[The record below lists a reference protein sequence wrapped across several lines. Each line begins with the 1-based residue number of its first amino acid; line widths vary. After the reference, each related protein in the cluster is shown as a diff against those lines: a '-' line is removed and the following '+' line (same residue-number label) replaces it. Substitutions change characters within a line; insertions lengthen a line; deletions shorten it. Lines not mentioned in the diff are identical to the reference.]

1 MGRLTGNQKGLL
13 ALFFLLAL
21 MLVLIVCFTPK
32 ALVPAKAEATPES
45 ASVSSLYAGNLLPGV
60 LDGSPAES
68 SFLKPYGLCLTKQG
82 ALLLTDAYA
91 NQIREVG
98 GTGTRTIAGMTGVVT
113 GGHLEGGYVDAQ
125 VSRAM
130 LNAPR
135 FLQISGDGFLI
146 FSDSANHML
155 RVTDGK
161 NVYTLAGT
169 PESGY
174 QDGPVQ
180 QARFY
185 LPSGIA
191 IDKDGNIYVADTLN
205 HCIRVISPQMQ
216 VSTLAGRPGAPGFQD
231 GALAQAQF
239 CEPNDLCLGPDG
251 SLYVADKGNQRV
263 RRIFDGAV
271 TTVAGGGGARDEMT
285 GYILGGYQDG
295 PADEARFQYPTGLDV
310 SANGILYVAD
320 TGNHCIRA
328 VLPDARV
335 VTVAGNGHAGYANG
349 SGADTRFNQPIDVIC
364 AGNGVL
370 YVSDSYNHVIRKIQL
385 DSRYSDDVNKEATP

>member
-1 MGRLTGNQKGLL
+1 MRRLTRNQKGLL
-13 ALFFLLAL
+13 ALFFLLLL
-21 MLVLIVCFTPK
+21 MLALIMCFTPG
-32 ALVPAKAEATPES
+32 ALAPAEAKTTPES
-45 ASVSSLYAGNLLPGV
+45 TSVTSLYAGNLLPGV

-68 SFLKPYGLCLTKQG
+68 SFLKPYGLCLTTRG
-82 ALLLTDAYA
+82 TLLLADAYA
-91 NQIREVG
+91 NQIREISG
-98 GTGTRTIAGMTGVVT
+98 AGTRTIAGMTGVVT
-113 GGHLEGGYVDAQ
+113 GGHLAGGYVDAQ
-125 VSRAM
+125 ASRAM
-130 LNAPR
+130 LNEPR

-161 NVYTLAGT
+161 NVYTLAGA

-216 VSTLAGRPGAPGFQD
+216 VGTLAGQPGAPGFQD
-231 GALAQAQF
+231 GTLAQAQF

-251 SLYVADKGNQRV
+251 SLYVTDKGNQRV

-285 GYILGGYQDG
+285 GYILGGYRDG
-295 PADEARFQYPTGLDV
+295 PADDARFRYPTGLDI
-310 SANGILYVAD
+310 SENGILYVAD

-335 VTVAGNGHAGYANG
+335 ETVAGNGDAGYVNG
-349 SGADTRFNQPIDVIC
+349 NSSDTRFNQPVDVIC
-364 AGNGVL
+364 AGNGIL

-385 DSRYSDDVNKEATP
+385 DNRYL